1 MRNYFIYL
9 QSLCTLMV
17 ALAAACLC
25 GCSGIDNGSY
35 GAASSEQLEELLARG
50 HHYIMAEQA
59 DSAIDV
65 FATVAN
71 ATAHDKSD
79 ERLRLRSRAY
89 NNMGYVFM
97 YLKHDYPAAYKF
109 FLKALADAK
118 SVRFEKMY
126 PYVYLNLG
134 NVKLHAAP
142 DSAMALYRT
151 AFYSAI
157 ASESPDI
164 VNTTYSNLLNVAM
177 NQETIGD
184 IKPEMDKYE
193 ALNMSDSVPLRQFA
207 LQTHQGALHMLKGEY
222 QEASE
227 SFSKAAAEVDSDL
240 TPLNYESQAYG
251 NQAEALLAQ
260 GDTLGAVAVMK
271 KMEIA
276 ALKADTPEVRWNLYS
291 ILASIYSK
299 MGREEIAQQYH
310 IHHLELADSI
320 FGYRAGH
327 HLDNIETQV
336 RLDDMSSHYDDLH
349 RRHMR
354 SRMLI
359 IGGGIVLLLI
369 IIFSA
374 ITYYQKKKATE
385 LLKSLYLRDRD
396 LKNLERVAVPAISDE
411 SQHPMPPKQ
420 SDEAP
425 QEKTQ
430 VKYRTSSLTA
440 DDKKRYAEKITNIAI
455 NSDALFQVGFSVDS
469 LADMVGLKE
478 KEVSQI
484 INEVWKMNFNAWLNS
499 YRCREAS
506 TRLSDPAY
514 DSLTIEAVGE
524 SLGFRSRSHFASIFK
539 QSAGMT
545 PAEYRRVSRLV

>member
-9 QSLCTLMV
+9 QALCMLMAV
-17 ALAAACLC
+17 VVGACIAS
-25 GCSGIDNGSY
+25 CSGIDNSSY
-35 GAASSEQLEELLARG
+35 GAVSSEHLEELLVRG
-50 HHYIMAEQA
+50 NDYIRAEQA
-59 DSAIDV
+59 DSAINV
-65 FATVAN
+65 FAAVAN

-79 ERLRLRSRAY
+79 DRVRLRSRAY

-97 YLKHDYPAAYKF
+97 YMKHDYPAAYKF

-118 SVRFEKMY
+118 SAGFEKMY

-134 NVKLHAAP
+134 NVKLHASP

-151 AFYSAI
+151 AFHAAISSA
-157 ASESPDI
+157 SPDI

-177 NQETIGD
+177 NQASIGD
-184 IKPEMDKYE
+184 IKPEVDEYE
-193 ALNMSDSVPLRQFA
+193 ALSMPDSVPLRQFT
-207 LQTHQGALHMLKGEY
+207 LLTHQGALHMLNGEY
-222 QEASE
+222 KEASE
-227 SFSKAAAEVDSDL
+227 SFGKAAGDVDSYL
-240 TPLNYESQAYG
+240 TPIIYESQAYG

-271 KMEIA
+271 KMEVA
-276 ALKADTPEVRWNLYS
+276 ALKAETPEVRWNLYS

-299 MGREEIAQQYH
+299 MGREDIAQQYH
-310 IHHLELADSI
+310 IHHLELADTI

-336 RLDDMSSHYDDLH
+336 RLDDMSSHYEDLH

-359 IGGGIVLLLI
+359 IGGSIVLLLI
-369 IIFSA
+369 IIFSV

-396 LKNLERVAVPAISDE
+396 LKNLERNSVPPILDNTQLPDAAKQPEE
-411 SQHPMPPKQ
+411 S
-420 SDEAP
+420 S

-440 DDKKRYAEKITNIAI
+440 DDKNRYAEKITQIAKE
-455 NSDALFQVGFSVDS
+455 SEALFQVGFSVES

-506 TRLSDPAY
+506 ARLSDPAY
-514 DSLTIEAVGE
+514 DSFTIEAVGE